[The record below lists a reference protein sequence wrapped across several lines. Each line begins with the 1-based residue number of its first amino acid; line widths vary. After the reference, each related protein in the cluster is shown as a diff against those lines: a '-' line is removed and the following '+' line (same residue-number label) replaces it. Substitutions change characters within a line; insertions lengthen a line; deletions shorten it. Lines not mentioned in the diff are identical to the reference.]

1 MVFEVKKDNGRY
13 VTVAEGESIDIAYI
27 KHTGLRRVDGCSEIS
42 GVTLPR
48 LQKEPN
54 IKVKLLVRGK
64 SRENPPWTV
73 REDVSQI
80 NRPTGAQHAQTWA
93 AGGGGLATGARGA

>member
-1 MVFEVKKDNGRY
+1 MTVVFEVKKDNGRY

-64 SRENPPWTV
+64 NGGNPPWTV
-73 REDVSQI
+73 REDTNQLKS
-80 NRPTGAQHAQTWA
+80 PTGAPHAQAWA
-93 AGGGGLATGARGA
+93 P